1 MPKCFRNDIN
11 KIARRVKDLSQIMLL
26 TDFNEKI
33 GGHIKVV
40 YINEIYFKISLSEHI
55 QVNPIHQSTL

>member
-1 MPKCFRNDIN
+1 
-11 KIARRVKDLSQIMLL
+11 MLL